1 MLAGETR
8 HEYLLI
14 REQFPQFDG
23 ADSRWLGSVRLQTV
37 QNGCVLD
44 WNTSDLDE
52 SRNVVYN
59 GNAVTVSYPNGAAGG
74 VSLTERF
81 AVEPG
86 NGGIFWEFRHLL
98 VPQQQTDTTFTVSD
112 QYRITLHSCGIR
124 EFHLTYQPEDGICRT
139 VKIQMFGTEP
149 LADMIS
155 DHARFIAE
163 KQFESDESDPCYI
176 VSIYTLPPMPLLLF
190 GVWVYVNCC
199 IETPILRDL
208 EDNRPNSDT
217 P

>member
-52 SRNVVYN
+52 SRNVVYK

-81 AVEPG
+81 ALEPG
-86 NGGIFWEFRHLL
+86 NG
-98 VPQQQTDTTFTVSD
+98 
-112 QYRITLHSCGIR
+112 GIR

-163 KQFESDESDPCYI
+163 KQLESDESDPRYI

-217 P
+217 PQKPS